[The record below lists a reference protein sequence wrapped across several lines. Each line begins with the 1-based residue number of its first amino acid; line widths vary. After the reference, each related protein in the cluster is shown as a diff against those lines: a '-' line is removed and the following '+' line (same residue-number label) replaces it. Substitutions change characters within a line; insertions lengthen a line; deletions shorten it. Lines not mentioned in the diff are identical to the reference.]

1 MIAKK
6 LFFIIIF
13 IFFPICKRKEFKL
26 FQLLENFKRNV
37 LMHRPSAKDRPW
49 QGLPL
54 LLSLSVSWDA
64 TGKQASSGLTLWGT
78 RSFQERTRT
87 KQVFKNKAK
96 IIINKG
102 QESQFSQ
109 NVGGPGALGRGLS
122 GNVGHDDCFDICSHL
137 LLCYAHLS
145 FFTKEK
151 RERRGN
157 EFIRYFHQSRIAN
170 LWIF

>member
-1 MIAKK
+1 MTRNN
-6 LFFIIIF
+6 LSIIWISLILGF
-13 IFFPICKRKEFKL
+13 WVMC
-26 FQLLENFKRNV
+26 V
-37 LMHRPSAKDRPW
+37 

-137 LLCYAHLS
+137 LLCYAHLP

-157 EFIRYFHQSRIAN
+157 EFIRYFHQSRN
-170 LWIF
+170 PNQRIFQWTLIMISISTGKLREKKHGLDE

>member
-1 MIAKK
+1 MLIFKQKISNYVSSDLK
-6 LFFIIIF
+6 LHNLYCHTAVI
-13 IFFPICKRKEFKL
+13 PI
-26 FQLLENFKRNV
+26 
-37 LMHRPSAKDRPW
+37 
-49 QGLPL
+49 G
-54 LLSLSVSWDA
+54 VSWDA

-137 LLCYAHLS
+137 LLCYAHLP

-157 EFIRYFHQSRIAN
+157 EFIRYFYQSRN
-170 LWIF
+170 PNQRIFQWTLIMISISTGKLREKKHGLDE